1 MAAPRSPVGNPP
13 ASGPPEGGPVEVGA
27 GSPAS
32 SRMGRRWGSLAVLAG
47 LVGLSVWLRWP
58 GFTQGGFAS
67 HDVAG
72 ILYEAMLLHD
82 GALPYVDSLELKAP
96 GTFYLA
102 ALLAGPHGTDI
113 GAFQV
118 WANLWAVATLVVVA
132 AIAWR
137 LWGAGPAVIAAGLY
151 ALHDAHLDSM
161 DANYVTWAQLP
172 LVAGVGAALC
182 VPPGATRRRALAW
195 WTVAGVLCGLA
206 ALCKQ
211 PAGVGAPVVLG
222 LALWPAAGASASR
235 RARVLAAA
243 GGLVLAHVPI
253 ALHYA
258 AAGELHALWS
268 GYVWNAWGMRYVG
281 HGGEA
286 WGVGAVR
293 EGVLA
298 TAFFVPLPLSLALA
312 AVVPPRDPA
321 RRRQWVG
328 LALWSLGTLAAA
340 WVGFRFYKGYFL
352 ATAAPLCLWAAA
364 PWGLLGAE
372 RWPGITKRVRGG
384 ARRWIAPALRA
395 LVLVPALVLALRQ
408 LAVLELQRADRA
420 RPHDEGGRAVAAHV
434 LAHSEPGDRIW
445 VWGWHLWDVYPRT
458 GLRSASRVYK
468 SLGLITPP
476 NDDTWRRP
484 ATPPRFMDGPAAEL
498 LLAEL
503 RAARPVWILL
513 GGTAPRGE
521 FEGLQQLLREQYVQD
536 RRARV
541 GRVQFWQ
548 RRDRAEAERRA
559 RRGE

>member
-1 MAAPRSPVGNPP
+1 MMSDTRSDAADPDPPPPRAAWSRGSWI
-13 ASGPPEGGPVEVGA
+13 ALAMLAAIVGA
-27 GSPAS
+27 SA
-32 SRMGRRWGSLAVLAG
+32 
-47 LVGLSVWLRWP
+47 WLRWP
-58 GFTQGGFAS
+58 GFSQGGFAS

-82 GALPYVDSLELKAP
+82 GALPYVDSIELKAP

-102 ALLAGPHGTDI
+102 AVLAGPHGTDI
-113 GAFQV
+113 AAFQV
-118 WANLWAVATLVVVA
+118 WANLWALASLAVVA

-137 LWGAGPAVIAAGLY
+137 LWGASAAVIAAALY

-182 VPPGATRRRALAW
+182 VPRGASRRRALAW

-206 ALCKQ
+206 ALLKQ
-211 PAGVGAPVVLG
+211 PAGVGAVVVLG
-222 LALWPAAGASASR
+222 LALWPEPGGAASR
-235 RARVLAAA
+235 RARVVAVLFGIAA
-243 GGLVLAHVPI
+243 AHVPI

-258 AAGELHALWS
+258 AAGQLRALFG
-268 GYVWNAWGMRYVG
+268 GYVWNAWGMRYVSY
-281 HGGEA
+281 GGEA
-286 WGVGAVR
+286 WGEGAVR

-298 TAFFVPLPLSLALA
+298 TAFFVPLPLALALA
-312 AVVPPRDPA
+312 AIVPPRDPEQ
-321 RRRQWVG
+321 RRQWVG
-328 LALWSLGTLAAA
+328 LVLWSLGTLAAA

-352 ATAAPLCLWAAA
+352 AVAAPLCVWAAA
-364 PWGLLGAE
+364 PWGLLGTAWRGAASSGSSARQ
-372 RWPGITKRVRGG
+372 RWAQR
-384 ARRWIAPALRA
+384 ALRA
-395 LVLVPALVLALRQ
+395 VLLLPALVLALRQ
-408 LAVLELQRADRA
+408 GAVLELQRADRA

-445 VWGWHLWDVYPRT
+445 VWGWHLWDVYPLT

-468 SLGLITPP
+468 SLGLLTPP

-484 ATPPRFMDGPAAEL
+484 ATTRHFMDGPAAEL
-498 LLAEL
+498 LLEEL
-503 RAARPVWILL
+503 RAQRPAWILI

-521 FEGLQQLLREQYVQD
+521 FEALRTFLREEYVQD

-548 RRDRAEAERRA
+548 RRDRAEAERAA